1 MQPPFPTS
9 SSPGSNEPD
18 ASGSTAGSS
27 GIRTEAGH
35 RKRAAADPVWESL
48 QQEATKAIQEEPILA
63 AAMDETI
70 LGQPSLEAD
79 VAERVAGKLEGHGL
93 TGTQL
98 QRLLESAYFSSKA
111 VGDALRCDLLAIKE
125 RDPAADTY
133 LDPLMFYKGFHALSA
148 HRAAHH
154 LWNEGRHT
162 LARLLQS
169 MISEAFAVDIHPA
182 ARFGCGILLD
192 HATSFVAGETAIVE
206 DNVSILHEV
215 TLGGTGKEHGDR
227 HPIVRSGVLIGA
239 GAKILGRV
247 EIGTGSRIGAGSVVL
262 SDVPEHVTVV
272 GVPAEVVSGVD
283 YQSQPSA
290 AMDHCNLLRGTNFE
304 SGTGI

>member
-1 MQPPFPTS
+1 MNTPFPTS
-9 SSPGSNEPD
+9 SSPGGE
-18 ASGSTAGSS
+18 SS
-27 GIRTEAGH
+27 VPHTTRRPADLSAH
-35 RKRAAADPVWESL
+35 RNADPVWDAL
-48 QQEATKAIQEEPILA
+48 QEEAARAIQAEPILA
-63 AAMDETI
+63 AAMDETV
-70 LGQPSLEAD
+70 LGQPSLEAA
-79 VAERVAGKLEGHGL
+79 VAARIAGKLEGHGL
-93 TGTQL
+93 TGAQL
-98 QRLLESAYFSSKA
+98 LRLLETAYLSDPA
-111 VGDALRCDLLAIKE
+111 VGDALRCDLIAIKD

-148 HRAAHH
+148 HRAAHF
-154 LWNEGRHT
+154 LWKQGRHT

-215 TLGGTGKEHGDR
+215 TLGGTGKEHGNR

-247 EIGTGSRIGAGSVVL
+247 EIGQGSRIGAGSVVL
-262 SDVPEHVTVV
+262 ADVPEHVTVV
-272 GVPAEVVSGVD
+272 GVPAEVVGRAS
-283 YQSQPSA
+283 SSEPSEC
-290 AMDHCNLLRGTNFE
+290 MDHCSMMQSSDFE
-304 SGTGI
+304 WGTGI

>member
-1 MQPPFPTS
+1 MNTPFPTS
-9 SSPGSNEPD
+9 SSPGGEPH
-18 ASGSTAGSS
+18 APLVTARRPADLSS
-27 GIRTEAGH
+27 H
-35 RKRAAADPVWESL
+35 RNSDPVWDAL
-48 QQEATKAIQEEPILA
+48 QEEAARAIQAEPILA

-70 LGQPSLEAD
+70 LGQPSLEAA
-79 VAERVAGKLEGHGL
+79 VAARIAGKLEGHGL
-93 TGTQL
+93 TGAQL
-98 QRLLESAYFSSKA
+98 LRLLETAYLSDPT
-111 VGDALRCDLLAIKE
+111 VGDALRCDLEAIRD
-125 RDPAADTY
+125 RDPAADTF

-148 HRAAHH
+148 HRAAHF
-154 LWNEGRHT
+154 LWNQGRHT

-215 TLGGTGKEHGDR
+215 TLGGTGKEHGNR

-247 EIGTGSRIGAGSVVL
+247 EIGQGSRIGAGSVVL
-262 SDVPEHVTVV
+262 ADVPEHVTVV
-272 GVPAEVVSGVD
+272 GVPAEVVGRASSAD
-283 YQSQPSA
+283 PSEC
-290 AMDHCNLLRGTNFE
+290 MDHCSLMHSPEFE
-304 SGTGI
+304 WGTGI

>member
-9 SSPGSNEPD
+9 AS
-18 ASGSTAGSS
+18 SGSSDQNTPDKSATSS
-27 GIRTEAGH
+27 SVRTEDGH
-35 RKRAAADPVWESL
+35 RRRSSADPVWESL
-48 QQEATKAIQEEPILA
+48 QEEATKAIQDEPILA

-70 LGQPSLEAD
+70 LGQPSLEAA
-79 VAERVAGKLEGHGL
+79 VAQRVAGKLEGHGL

-98 QRLLESAYFSSKA
+98 QRLLESAYFSSPA
-111 VGDALRCDLLAIKE
+111 VGDALRCDLIAIRE

-148 HRAAHH
+148 HRAAHY
-154 LWNEGRHT
+154 LWHEGRRT

-182 ARFGCGILLD
+182 AQFGCGILLD

-227 HPIVRSGVLIGA
+227 HPVVRSGVLIGA

-247 EIGTGSRIGAGSVVL
+247 EIGSGSRIGAGSVVL
-262 SDVPEHVTVV
+262 ADVPPHVTVV
-272 GVPAEVVSGVD
+272 GVPAEIVSCVND
-283 YQSQPSA
+283 TRPSE
-290 AMDHCNLLRGTNFE
+290 AMDHCSLLRGSSFE

>member
-1 MQPPFPTS
+1 MNMPFPTS
-9 SSPGSNEPD
+9 
-18 ASGSTAGSS
+18 ASGGGNDPSNDARTRSGSHQ
-27 GIRTEAGH
+27 RND
-35 RKRAAADPVWESL
+35 DPVWEAL
-48 QQEATKAIQEEPILA
+48 QEEAARAIQDEPILA
-63 AAMDETI
+63 AAMDETV
-70 LGQPSLEAD
+70 LGQPSLEAA
-79 VAERVAGKLEGHGL
+79 VAARIAGKLEGHGL
-93 TGTQL
+93 TGAQL
-98 QRLLESAYFSSKA
+98 LRLLESAYLSDA
-111 VGDALRCDLLAIKE
+111 EVGDALRCDLEAIKD
-125 RDPAADTY
+125 RDPAADTF

-148 HRAAHH
+148 HRASHS
-154 LWNEGRHT
+154 LWKNGRRT

-215 TLGGTGKEHGDR
+215 TLGGTGKEHGNR

-247 EIGTGSRIGAGSVVL
+247 EIGQGSRIGAGSVVL
-262 SDVPEHVTVV
+262 TDVPEHVTVV
-272 GVPAEVVSGVD
+272 GVPAEVVGGATQYEPSG
-283 YQSQPSA
+283 
-290 AMDHCNLLRGTNFE
+290 AMDHCSLMRAPSFE

>member
-9 SSPGSNEPD
+9 TSSGSND
-18 ASGSTAGSS
+18 SNASDKASS
-27 GIRTEAGH
+27 SSARAEDGH
-35 RKRAAADPVWESL
+35 RRRTTADPVWDSL
-48 QQEATKAIQEEPILA
+48 QEEATKAIQNEPILA

-70 LGQPSLEAD
+70 LGQPSLEAA
-79 VAERVAGKLEGHGL
+79 VAQRVAGKLEGHGL

-98 QRLLESAYFSSKA
+98 QRLLESAYFSSLA
-111 VGDALRCDLLAIKE
+111 VGDALRCDLIAIRE

-148 HRAAHH
+148 HRAAHF
-154 LWNEGRHT
+154 LWHEGRRT

-182 ARFGCGILLD
+182 AQFGCGILLD
-192 HATSFVAGETAIVE
+192 HATSFVAGETAVVE

-247 EIGTGSRIGAGSVVL
+247 EIGRGSRIGAGSVVL
-262 SDVPEHVTVV
+262 ADVPPQVTVV
-272 GVPAEVVSGVD
+272 GVPAEVVSCVND
-283 YQSQPSA
+283 TRPSE
-290 AMDHCNLLRGTNFE
+290 AMDHCSVLRGSSFE

>member
-1 MQPPFPTS
+1 MHS
-9 SSPGSNEPD
+9 EN
-18 ASGSTAGSS
+18 
-27 GIRTEAGH
+27 GH
-35 RKRAAADPVWESL
+35 RRRSEDPVWDAL
-48 QQEATKAIQEEPILA
+48 QTEAAQAVQREPILA
-63 AAMDETI
+63 AAMDETV
-70 LGQPSLEAD
+70 LGQPSLEAA

-98 QRLLESAYFSSKA
+98 QRLLESAYFSDPA
-111 VGDALRCDLLAIKE
+111 VGDALRCDLIAIRE

-148 HRAAHH
+148 HRAAHF
-154 LWNEGRHT
+154 LWHQGRRT

-182 ARFGCGILLD
+182 ARFGCGILMD

-206 DNVSILHEV
+206 DHVSILHEV
-215 TLGGTGKEHGDR
+215 TLGGTGKDHGDR

-247 EIGTGSRIGAGSVVL
+247 EIGKGSRIGAGSVVL
-262 SDVPEHVTVV
+262 ADVPSHVTVV
-272 GVPAEVVSGVD
+272 GVPAEIVGSVD
-283 YQSQPSA
+283 ESRPSE
-290 AMDHCNLLRGTNFE
+290 AMDHCSLLRGLNFE